1 MAKKEIQNKD
11 LQIENEVLKVG
22 DTNGT
27 LSVIKIPCDN
37 KSNKLLRVLD
47 EKNQPFF
54 SRSSRLGNL
63 EVTDNGYRADVTGF
77 EKEISGKRY
86 EVVEVSNKEVV
97 LKGKILAKAVA
108 AENVVNINSDKK
120 VGNG

>member
-1 MAKKEIQNKD
+1 MAKKETQNKD
-11 LQIENEVLKVG
+11 LQIENELMKVGETNAALSVLKV
-22 DTNGT
+22 
-27 LSVIKIPCDN
+27 PCDN
-37 KSNKLLRVLD
+37 KTNKLLRVLN
-47 EKNQPFF
+47 EINQPFF
-54 SRSSRLGNL
+54 SRSSRAGNL
-63 EVTDNGYRADVTGF
+63 EIADNEYRTDVTGF

-97 LKGKILAKAVA
+97 LKGKILAKAAA

>member
-1 MAKKEIQNKD
+1 MAKKETQNKD
-11 LQIENEVLKVG
+11 LQIENEVIKVG
-22 DTNGT
+22 ELNAAF
-27 LSVIKIPCDN
+27 SVIKIPCDN

-63 EVTDNGYRADVTGF
+63 EITDGGYRTDVTGY

-97 LKGKILAKAVA
+97 LKGKILAKAAA
-108 AENVVNINSDKK
+108 AENVVNINADKK

>member
-1 MAKKEIQNKD
+1 MAKKETQNKD
-11 LQIENEVLKVG
+11 LQIENEMTRIATG
-22 DTNGT
+22 DAK

-37 KSNKLLRVLD
+37 NTNKLLRVLD

-54 SRSSRLGNL
+54 SRSSRAGNL
-63 EVTDNGYRADVTGF
+63 EITDTGYRTDVTGF

-97 LKGKILAKAVA
+97 LKGKILAKAAA